1 MKTTFST
8 LSVRRPTAAI
18 HADLDAGSGKAL
30 EILWAGEVAAL
41 ITVPDGWRRL

>member
-1 MKTTFST
+1 LKDI
-8 LSVRRPTAAI
+8 VRRPTAAI
-18 HADLDAGSGKAL
+18 HADLDAGGGKAL